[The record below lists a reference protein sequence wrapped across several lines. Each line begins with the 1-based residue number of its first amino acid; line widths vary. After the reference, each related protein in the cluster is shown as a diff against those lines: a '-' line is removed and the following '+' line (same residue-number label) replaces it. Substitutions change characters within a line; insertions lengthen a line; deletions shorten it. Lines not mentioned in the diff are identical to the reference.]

1 MAVKVGKQT
10 YEEAIKR
17 LEGIVEKLDS
27 GEFTLD
33 ESMDLFK
40 EGVELTKFCNE
51 KLNEYEKTITK
62 LVEKQ
67 GELVEEKFDE

>member
-1 MAVKVGKQT
+1 MAAKDSKKT
-10 YEEAIKR
+10 YEEAINR
-17 LEGIVEKLDS
+17 LEEIVEKLDS
-27 GEFTLD
+27 GDFTL
-33 ESMDLFK
+33 EQSMDLFK

-67 GELVEEKFDE
+67 GVMVEENLDE

>member
-1 MAVKVGKQT
+1 MASKVSKQT
-10 YEEAIKR
+10 YEEAIIR
-17 LEGIVEKLDS
+17 LEEIVEKLDS
-27 GEFTLD
+27 GEFSLD

-40 EGVELTKFCNE
+40 EGVVLTKFCNE

-67 GELVEEKFDE
+67 DGIIEEKFDE

>member
-1 MAVKVGKQT
+1 MTAKDSKKT
-10 YEEAIKR
+10 YEEAINR
-17 LEGIVEKLDS
+17 LEEIVEKLDS
-27 GEFTLD
+27 GDFTL
-33 ESMDLFK
+33 EQSMDLFK

-67 GELVEEKFDE
+67 GVMVEENLDE

>member
-1 MAVKVGKQT
+1 MASKVSKQT

-17 LEGIVEKLDS
+17 LEEIVEKLDS
-27 GEFTLD
+27 GEFSLD

-40 EGVELTKFCNE
+40 EGVGLTKFCNE

-67 GELVEEKFDE
+67 DGMVEEKFDE

>member
-1 MAVKVGKQT
+1 MAAKVNKQT
-10 YEEAIKR
+10 YEEAVNR
-17 LEGIVEKLDS
+17 LEEIVEKLDS

-40 EGVELTKFCNE
+40 EGVGLTKFCNE

-67 GELVEEKFDE
+67 GEFIEEKFDD

>member
-1 MAVKVGKQT
+1 MAAKDSKMT

-17 LEGIVEKLDS
+17 LETIVEKLDT
-27 GEFTLD
+27 GEASLD

-40 EGVELTKFCNE
+40 EGVELTKLCNE
-51 KLNEYEKTITK
+51 KLNAYEKTITK

-67 GELVEEKFDE
+67 GELSEEKFDE

>member
-1 MAVKVGKQT
+1 MATKEIKMT

-17 LEGIVEKLDS
+17 LEEIVEKLDS
-27 GEFTLD
+27 GAFTLD

-40 EGVELTKFCNE
+40 EGIELTKFCNE
-51 KLNEYEKTITK
+51 KLNAYEKTITK

-67 GELVEEKFDE
+67 GEVVEETFDE

>member
-1 MAVKVGKQT
+1 MATKETKKT
-10 YEEAIKR
+10 YEEAMKR
-17 LEGIVEKLDS
+17 LEEIVEKLDS

-51 KLNEYEKTITK
+51 KLNDYEKTITK

-67 GELVEEKFDE
+67 GELVEEPFDE